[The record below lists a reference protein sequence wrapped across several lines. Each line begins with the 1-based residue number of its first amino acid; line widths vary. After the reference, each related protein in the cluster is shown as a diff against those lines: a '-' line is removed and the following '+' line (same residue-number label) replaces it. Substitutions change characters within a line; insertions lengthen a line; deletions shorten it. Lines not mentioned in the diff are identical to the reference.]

1 MRRSTFVNIK
11 EGFLFSAFR
20 CYRCV
25 VVQSLLYAI
34 FRRGGFRF
42 LFIYL
47 RVNLQKQVWF
57 KGYARPYFEYFLNL
71 TETRRKKF
79 IVLNLHIG
87 PSISL
92 CTGFQER
99 EWIKAAVKKLKI
111 QKTKNTFVNSCSYFS
126 IADLFGLIRN
136 RIRCLD
142 EYSYNF
148 VTSCNIASFI

>member
-71 TETRRKKF
+71 TETRRKKC

-99 EWIKAAVKKLKI
+99 EWIKAAVKKLKKLKKLKI
-111 QKTKNTFVNSCSYFS
+111 QKTLFVNSCSYFWF
-126 IADLFGLIRN
+126 ADLFGLIRN
-136 RIRCLD
+136 RIRWLD
-142 EYSYNF
+142 EN
-148 VTSCNIASFI
+148 